1 VDLPERAAS
10 RAPEGPPEGT
20 PTLIVRPRDGRG
32 RVGRELPE
40 ILRFLRANDVR
51 ATVVEA
57 PRRGDGSRRARA
69 ALGAGV
75 RYLVSVGG
83 DALAREVVAAMMEDE
98 AGREATL
105 AVLGAGSGCDFV
117 RTFGLPADAASAAPR
132 LLTGVAYPIDVVR
145 VTCAAPGGGTRVTY
159 FAGLAEVGLGAVA
172 VRRAVRLPGWMGRAR
187 YFGSFW
193 WTMATFRVPELRVT
207 ADGREYRGRAH
218 EVIVGN
224 TQHAHGGIAISPRS
238 FPGDGVVDVLVMRG
252 PRSDHYTLLPKMFW
266 GEQLPNP
273 GIVELRA
280 RERLEID
287 GPRPAWVQADTEPL
301 GTTPAV
307 FEVLPEA
314 LRLKV

>member
-1 VDLPERAAS
+1 VGIEEHAA
-10 RAPEGPPEGT
+10 RRPPQAPPEGA

-40 ILRFLRANDVR
+40 VVRYLHANDVR
-51 ATVVEA
+51 PDVVEA
-57 PRRGDGSRRARA
+57 PRPGDGARRARA

-75 RYLVSVGG
+75 RHLVAVGG
-83 DALAREVVAAMMEDE
+83 DALAREVVSAIVE
-98 AGREATL
+98 AGAGKEATL
-105 AVLGAGSGCDFV
+105 SVVAAGSGCDFV
-117 RTFGLPADAASAAPR
+117 KTFGLPDDAGTAAPR
-132 LLTGVAYPIDVVR
+132 LLHGVRYAIDVVR
-145 VTCAAPGGGTRVTY
+145 VTTTAPGGGTRVTH
-159 FAGLAEVGLGAVA
+159 FAGLAEIGLGAVA
-172 VRRAVRLPGWMGRAR
+172 TRRSERLPGWMGRAR

-193 WTMATFRVPELRVT
+193 WTMATFRVPDVHVV

-218 EVIVGN
+218 EVVVGN
-224 TQHAHGGIAISPRS
+224 TQHAHGGVAISPRS

-252 PRSDHYTLLPKMFW
+252 PRSDQYTLLPKMFW

-273 GIVELRA
+273 GIVELRV

-287 GPRPAWVQADTEPL
+287 GTRPVWVQADTEPL

-314 LRLKV
+314 LQLKV